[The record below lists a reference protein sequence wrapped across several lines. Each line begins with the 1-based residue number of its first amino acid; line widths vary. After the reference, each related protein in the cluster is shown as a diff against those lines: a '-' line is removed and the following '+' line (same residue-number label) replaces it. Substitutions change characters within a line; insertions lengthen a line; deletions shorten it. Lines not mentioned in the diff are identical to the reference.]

1 MPPGNTSLSHWRF
14 SRRPT
19 ATSAC
24 GMEVS
29 MYLIVGLGNPGT
41 EYAATRHNIGFDM
54 ITYLSDKYRISMRGK
69 EGKAIVGKGFI
80 EGQKVMLA
88 QPQTFMN
95 LSGESVRALMDYYK
109 LTEEEVVI
117 IYDDISMPV
126 GQVRIRPKGS
136 AGGHNGIKSI
146 IQHLGTQEFPRIK
159 IGVGDKPANG
169 DLVKHVLGRFGKE
182 EDAMIR
188 DVFALAEKG
197 LLALLQEDVAAAMN
211 AVNGIKIERNGE

>member
-1 MPPGNTSLSHWRF
+1 
-14 SRRPT
+14 
-19 ATSAC
+19 
-24 GMEVS
+24 

-54 ITYLSDKYRISMRGK
+54 ITYLSDKYRIPMRGK